1 MTCSI
6 QNLHYCRGHKTSL
19 VMIALIITT
28 DPATLSFAEAILKDA
43 EIDCFVMDQNM
54 SVLEPGIMIP
64 KRLMVLNEDE
74 RDARDVLTAAGLGQ
88 ELER

>member
-1 MTCSI
+1 
-6 QNLHYCRGHKTSL
+6 
-19 VMIALIITT
+19 MIALIVTT

-43 EIDCFVMDQNM
+43 DIDCFVMDQNM

-64 KRLMVLNEDE
+64 KRLMVLRDDE
-74 RDARDVLTAAGLGQ
+74 SEARDVLKAAGLEQ